1 VIELDGGQHLE
12 QVEADRKRTGYMT
25 SRGFLVLR
33 FWNDE
38 VLKEIY
44 AVLDQILREL
54 KRSDRE

>member
-1 VIELDGGQHLE
+1 
-12 QVEADRKRTGYMT
+12 MT

-33 FWNDE
+33 FWNDDA
-38 VLKEIY
+38 LKEIY